1 MMVEMIMVFISRL
14 ILFMSNSSTLSTL
27 NTLPLTLT
35 LNMNMSPMDLM
46 VLITNF
52 EIPDALMILCGQ

>member
-46 VLITNF
+46 ILITNF